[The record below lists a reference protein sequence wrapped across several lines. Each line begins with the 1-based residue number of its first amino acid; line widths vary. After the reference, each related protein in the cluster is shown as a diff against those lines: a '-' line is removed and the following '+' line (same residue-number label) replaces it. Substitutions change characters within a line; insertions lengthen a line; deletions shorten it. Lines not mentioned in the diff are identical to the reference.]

1 MVGGNN
7 ASLKH
12 PDREEGSTGEAG
24 GEANNRRERESWE
37 DSDEDIDMT
46 MTKKRSAEVDPDI
59 LLATAKE
66 VTSNKKRVV
75 EVKVRASSPLFAD
88 ADSDILLE
96 AWRSRSA

>member
-1 MVGGNN
+1 MEGN
-7 ASLKH
+7 
-12 PDREEGSTGEAG
+12 TGEAG
-24 GEANNRRERESWE
+24 GEANSGGEGERQE
-37 DSDEDIDMT
+37 DSAEDMDMT
-46 MTKKRSAEVDPDI
+46 MTKKRSAEVDSDT
-59 LLATAKE
+59 LLAPAEE